1 MEGNILWVKFF
12 FDKIKMACVI
22 CHVHKEKLMMVGVNL
37 VMGTE
42 KTNYPQSTLKEHKKT
57 NGHKR
62 ALTEP
67 EYKLKQLQKGWYT
80 KYDEFI

>member
-1 MEGNILWVKFF
+1 
-12 FDKIKMACVI
+12 
-22 CHVHKEKLMMVGVNL
+22 MMVGVNL
-37 VMGTE
+37 AMGTE
-42 KTNYPQSTLKEHKKT
+42 KTNYPQSTMKEHKKT

-80 KYDEFI
+80 KFDEFI

>member
-1 MEGNILWVKFF
+1 MLRTQGKTF
-12 FDKIKMACVI
+12 
-22 CHVHKEKLMMVGVNL
+22 MMVGVNL
-37 VMGTE
+37 AMGTE
-42 KTNYPQSTLKEHKKT
+42 KTNYPQSTLKEHKK

-80 KYDEFI
+80 KFDEFI